1 MKIGL
6 VLPSTPGYS
15 ETFFRNKI
23 LGLQQNGIKVILF
36 VNDYKSDEYFL
47 NCKVIKAPRLVGNKF
62 KVVLNIFMQVLKMVL
77 VSPRNSLKLF
87 ILNKKDK
94 LSTTQNVKQ
103 VIANQFLLTEKLD
116 WIHFGFGTMALGR
129 ENVAQTIGAKMAVS
143 FRGFDIGI
151 YPLKHPNCYKSMFQ
165 KVNKIHV
172 ISDDLANLLY
182 QEGLSEYKKIVKITP
197 AIDTHF
203 FLSEAKKEN
212 AILQFTTIARLHWK
226 KGLEN
231 TLEALCLLNQ
241 QGIDFKYTIIGDGGE
256 KERLIFAVKQ
266 LKLTEKVIF
275 TGKLS
280 SEKVKKQLEATDIY
294 IQYSLQEGFCNAVL
308 EAQAVGVLCIVSD
321 AEGLSENVIDKVTGF
336 VVPKQQPK
344 LLFKKIKEVI
354 DLDDAQKKELGLKAM
369 ERVQNEF
376 TIEKQQQ
383 EFLNFYEEN

>member
-47 NCKVIKAPRLVGNKF
+47 NCKVIKAPRLDGNKF

-94 LSTTQNVKQ
+94 LSTTQNIKQ

-203 FLSEAKKEN
+203 FLSEEKKGN

-280 SEKVKKQLEATDIY
+280 SEKIKKQLEATDIY

-308 EAQAVGVLCIVSD
+308 EAQAMGVLCIVSD

-336 VVPKQQPK
+336 VVPKQQSK

-354 DLDDAQKKELGLKAM
+354 DLDEAQKKELGLKAM

>member
-47 NCKVIKAPRLVGNKF
+47 NCKVIKAPRLGGNKF

-116 WIHFGFGTMALGR
+116 WIHFGFGTMTLGR

-308 EAQAVGVLCIVSD
+308 EAQAMGVLCIVSD

-354 DLDDAQKKELGLKAM
+354 DLDDAQKKELSLKAM